1 MKQKLVRVM
10 AEIRKQVLVFA
21 DKHAIKPSNTIF
33 FFTLEELCRIKE
45 NSVSPELFEK
55 ITVRREKWEKWEKQ
69 KPFKEIRCY
78 DDGRQMKSPYL
89 TGTGDT
95 IQGLAL
101 SAGKYT
107 GPARVILDPTQVDS
121 FNAGDILIARS
132 TNPSWTP
139 LFTLAGAIVTDMGN
153 YLSHGAIVARELGI
167 PAVGNLLEATM
178 RIKDGQIIEVDGDS
192 GTVSLSGGIEEQ
204 DSS

>member
-1 MKQKLVRVM
+1 MKQKLVRIM
-10 AEIRKQVLVFA
+10 AEIRKQVLTFA
-21 DKHAIKPSNTIF
+21 DKHAIKPSNSIF

-45 NSVSPELFEK
+45 NPVSPELFET
-55 ITVRREKWEKWEKQ
+55 ITVRQEKWKKWEKQ

-78 DDGRQMKSPYL
+78 DDGRQIKSPYL

-107 GPARVILDPTQVDS
+107 GLARVILDQNQVDS

-132 TNPSWTP
+132 TNPSWSP

-167 PAVGNLLEATM
+167 PAVGNLFDATT
-178 RIKDGQIIEVDGDS
+178 RIKSGQTIFVDGDN
-192 GTVSLSGGIEEQ
+192 GIVHLK
-204 DSS
+204 